1 MSIRSLRSLL
11 LTLAA
16 RQGLRHGAFSASLQT
31 LLTNGEFFMSDRNLI
46 KNVLEI
52 ENFELAKV
60 LFESL
65 DRKQLLMG
73 KQDYLFKDNL
83 DAIGFFASRKN
94 FNFLT
99 NYFVRKGELK
109 FLRKSLGKI
118 KNLHHV
124 VNLSSKQNFLKLINF
139 IPKDLWL
146 SDTCEPFKEAIS
158 SDNLFVVKYIM
169 QIAKDKNL
177 DLKEL
182 LLSNNFSYAL
192 RGNFNNKKSSKQLLK
207 FLDQETG
214 VVGEALVRS
223 LSDCLYYKNDSSVIC
238 GIFRTFKIK
247 EISFSYYTVR
257 NCLHDKRLF
266 FLLYRKTKPE
276 EKHQFFAAN
285 EHSLLFELLSRSPM
299 IHPDVTRFL
308 LKNNVR
314 MINENKK
321 SK

>member
-1 MSIRSLRSLL
+1 
-11 LTLAA
+11 
-16 RQGLRHGAFSASLQT
+16 
-31 LLTNGEFFMSDRNLI
+31 MSDRNLI

-60 LFESL
+60 LLESL

-83 DAIGFFASRKN
+83 DAIGFFSSRKN

-99 NYFVRKGELK
+99 NYFIRKSELK
-109 FLRKSLGKI
+109 FLRKSFGKI

-124 VNLSSKQNFLKLINF
+124 VNLSSKQNFLKLLKI
-139 IPKDLWL
+139 IPKNLWV
-146 SDTCEPFKEAIS
+146 SGSYEPFKEAIS
-158 SDNLFVVKYIM
+158 SDNLFAVKYIV

-182 LLSNNFSYAL
+182 LISDNFSYAL
-192 RGNFNNKKSSKQLLK
+192 RENFNNKKNNKQLLK

-223 LSDCLYYKNDSSVIC
+223 FADCLYHMKDRSVMFKIFK
-238 GIFRTFKIK
+238 IFRIK

-276 EKHQFFAAN
+276 ERGQFFAAN
-285 EHSLLFELLSRSPM
+285 ERSLLLELLSRSPM

-308 LKNNVR
+308 LKNNIR
-314 MINENKK
+314 IINENKK

>member
-1 MSIRSLRSLL
+1 MS
-11 LTLAA
+11 
-16 RQGLRHGAFSASLQT
+16 
-31 LLTNGEFFMSDRNLI
+31 NRNLI

-60 LFESL
+60 LLENL
-65 DRKQLLMG
+65 DRKQLLEG

-99 NYFVRKGELK
+99 NYFFKKSELK
-109 FLRKSLGKI
+109 FLRKNFSKI

-124 VNLSSKQNFLKLINF
+124 VNLSSKQNLLKLINI
-139 IPKDLWL
+139 IPKNLWV
-146 SDTCEPFKEAIS
+146 SGSYEPLREAIS
-158 SDNLFVVKYIM
+158 SNNLFAVKYIV

-182 LLSNNFSYAL
+182 LLSDNFSYAL
-192 RGNFNNKKSSKQLLK
+192 RENFNKEKSNKQLLK

-223 LSDCLYYKNDSSVIC
+223 FSECLYHMKDSDVMFKIFK
-238 GIFRTFKIK
+238 IFRIK
-247 EISFSYYTVR
+247 EISFSYHAVR

-266 FLLYRKTKPE
+266 FLLYRKTKSE
-276 EKHQFFAAN
+276 ERDQFFAAN
-285 EHSLLFELLSRSPM
+285 HRSMLFELLSRSPM
-299 IHPDVTRFL
+299 IHPDVSKFL
-308 LKNNVR
+308 LKHNIR
-314 MINENKK
+314 IINENKK

>member
-1 MSIRSLRSLL
+1 M
-11 LTLAA
+11 
-16 RQGLRHGAFSASLQT
+16 
-31 LLTNGEFFMSDRNLI
+31 
-46 KNVLEI
+46 
-52 ENFELAKV
+52 
-60 LFESL
+60 
-65 DRKQLLMG
+65 
-73 KQDYLFKDNL
+73 
-83 DAIGFFASRKN
+83 
-94 FNFLT
+94 
-99 NYFVRKGELK
+99 
-109 FLRKSLGKI
+109 
-118 KNLHHV
+118 
-124 VNLSSKQNFLKLINF
+124 
-139 IPKDLWL
+139 

-158 SDNLFVVKYIM
+158 SNNLFAVKYIV

-192 RGNFNNKKSSKQLLK
+192 KENFNKDKGNKQLLK

-223 LSDCLYYKNDSSVIC
+223 FSDHLYHMKDSGVMFKIFK
-238 GIFRTFKIK
+238 IFRIK
-247 EISFSYYTVR
+247 EISFSYYTIR

-276 EKHQFFAAN
+276 EKSQFFAVN
-285 EHSLLFELLSRSPM
+285 EHSLLLDLLNRSPL

-314 MINENKK
+314 IINENKK

>member
-1 MSIRSLRSLL
+1 MSK
-11 LTLAA
+11 
-16 RQGLRHGAFSASLQT
+16 
-31 LLTNGEFFMSDRNLI
+31 RNLI
-46 KNVLEI
+46 KSVLEI

-60 LFESL
+60 LLENL
-65 DRKQLLMG
+65 DRKELLMG

-99 NYFVRKGELK
+99 NYFFRKSELK
-109 FLRKSLGKI
+109 FLRKSLSKV

-124 VNLSSKQNFLKLINF
+124 VNLSSKQNFLKLINL
-139 IPKDLWL
+139 IPKNLWL
-146 SDTCEPFKEAIS
+146 SDTCEPFKDAIS
-158 SDNLFVVKYIM
+158 SNNLFAVKYIV

-177 DLKEL
+177 DLKEA

-192 RGNFNNKKSSKQLLK
+192 RENFNKEKRNKQLLK

-214 VVGEALVRS
+214 VVGEALIRS
-223 LSDCLYYKNDSSVIC
+223 FSDCLYYMDDSSVMFK
-238 GIFRTFKIK
+238 IFRIFRIK
-247 EISFSYYTVR
+247 EISFSYHTVR

-276 EKHQFFAAN
+276 EKSQFFAVR
-285 EHSLLFELLSRSPM
+285 ERSLLLELLSGSPM
-299 IHPDVTRFL
+299 IHPDVSEFL
-308 LKNNVR
+308 LKHNVR
-314 MINENKK
+314 IINENKK

>member
-1 MSIRSLRSLL
+1 
-11 LTLAA
+11 
-16 RQGLRHGAFSASLQT
+16 
-31 LLTNGEFFMSDRNLI
+31 MSDRNLI

-60 LFESL
+60 LLENL
-65 DRKQLLMG
+65 DRKQLLTG

-83 DAIGFFASRKN
+83 DAIGFFASRQN

-109 FLRKSLGKI
+109 LLRKSLSKI

-158 SDNLFVVKYIM
+158 SDNLFVVKYIV

-192 RGNFNNKKSSKQLLK
+192 RANFNNKKSSKQLLK

-223 LSDCLYYKNDSSVIC
+223 FSNHLYRMKNSGVMFKIFK
-238 GIFRTFKIK
+238 IFRIK

-276 EKHQFFAAN
+276 EKSQFFAAN
-285 EHSLLFELLSRSPM
+285 EHSLLLDLLSMSPM
-299 IHPDVTRFL
+299 IHPDVSSFL
-308 LKNNVR
+308 LKHNIR
-314 MINENKK
+314 IINENKK